1 MAILKKTTAFDF
13 NMSISGPIKKKITR
27 RRRRRKEKGFISR
40 EKEKPNYNI
49 ECDKT

>member
-1 MAILKKTTAFDF
+1 VAILKKTTAFDF
-13 NMSISGPIKKKITR
+13 NMSISGPIKKITR
-27 RRRRRKEKGFISR
+27 RRRREKGFISR

>member
-13 NMSISGPIKKKITR
+13 NMSISGPIKKITR
-27 RRRRRKEKGFISR
+27 RRRRREKGFISR
-40 EKEKPNYNI
+40 EKDI